1 MNHHKSLV
9 SAVAAV
15 CLLLTASLARADQYG
30 DYEQP
35 SSEAMAGDLILV
47 RPLGLVATILGTA
60 TFLVALPFT
69 IPSGSV
75 GSSAKALI
83 GDPASYTFKRPL
95 GQSQTKPIEDIQR

>member
-9 SAVAAV
+9 SVVAV
-15 CLLLTASLARADQYG
+15 CLLLMASLACADQYG
-30 DYEQP
+30 DYDQP
-35 SSEAMAGDLILV
+35 SGEAMAGDLILV
-47 RPLGLVATILGTA
+47 RPLGLVATILGTV
-60 TFLVALPFT
+60 TFVVALPFT

-95 GQSQTKPIEDIQR
+95 GQSQAKPIEEVQR

>member
-15 CLLLTASLARADQYG
+15 CLLLTTSLARADQYG

-35 SSEAMAGDLILV
+35 SAEAMAGDAVVV
-47 RPLGLVATILGTA
+47 RPLGLVATVLGTV
-60 TFLVALPFT
+60 TFIVALPFT

-83 GDPASYTFKRPL
+83 GDPASYTFNRPL
-95 GQSQTKPIEDIQR
+95 GQTEAKPIQDVQR